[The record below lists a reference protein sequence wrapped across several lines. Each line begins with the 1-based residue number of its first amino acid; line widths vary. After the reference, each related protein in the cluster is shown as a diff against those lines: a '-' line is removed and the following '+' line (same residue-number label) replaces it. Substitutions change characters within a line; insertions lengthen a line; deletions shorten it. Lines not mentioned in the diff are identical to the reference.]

1 MVQKEGGSGKGPS
14 GQASSHVQQRTAE
27 VRPGARVHG
36 SLGVQSLLP
45 GPEPAG
51 RETGRVGEGF

>member
-1 MVQKEGGSGKGPS
+1 MVQKEGGSGKGLS
-14 GQASSHVQQRTAE
+14 EQARSHVQQRTAE

-45 GPEPAG
+45 ELAG
-51 RETGRVGEGF
+51 GERGKVGEGF